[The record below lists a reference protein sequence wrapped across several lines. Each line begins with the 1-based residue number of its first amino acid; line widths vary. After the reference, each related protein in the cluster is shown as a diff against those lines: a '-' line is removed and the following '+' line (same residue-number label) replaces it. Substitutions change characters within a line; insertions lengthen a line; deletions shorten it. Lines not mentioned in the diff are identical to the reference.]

1 MYIVLDTTLC
11 DKVCQWIAA
20 DRWFSPGTCTLVS
33 STSKTWLPRCNW
45 NIVESGIKH
54 QSCICMY
61 NVILTADSIC
71 MCSFGEQMQGRI
83 QDFKLGGGA
92 HLMKIFG
99 VFRVKNHDFT
109 PNNIFFPILGG
120 RPRVRPW
127 NVHLQYYTSM
137 TTCTLYLFCVSLYYY
152 KCTIKFK
159 PHVSLQ
165 VHCTY
170 MPTISKNEN
179 GITEMLYLKLR
190 HFFLKKKTL
199 TTDNN
204 INTIR
209 QSYSLKLH
217 VLTLSIHVY
226 IVYKCSVFT

>member
-1 MYIVLDTTLC
+1 MHVQCNSHCRFYMHVQL
-11 DKVCQWIAA
+11 WWANAGA
-20 DRWFSPGTCTLVS
+20 DPGFQV
-33 STSKTWLPRCNW
+33 R
-45 NIVESGIKH
+45 
-54 QSCICMY
+54 
-61 NVILTADSIC
+61 
-71 MCSFGEQMQGRI
+71 
-83 QDFKLGGGA
+83 GGGA
-92 HLMKIFG
+92 LNENFWSISCEKSWFYAKQYIFSNFRGAPQGPPLKCTFAILHL
-99 VFRVKNHDFT
+99 NDC
-109 PNNIFFPILGG
+109 
-120 RPRVRPW
+120 
-127 NVHLQYYTSM
+127 
-137 TTCTLYLFCVSLYYY
+137 TCTLYLFCVSLYYY